1 MSNIIL
7 IGFMGSGK
15 TTVGKILAKRMDR
28 AFYDSDIE
36 IEKKIGMS
44 VKEIFDLK
52 GEAEFRV
59 METQMLHELAK
70 KEDVVI
76 ATGGGIVKNE
86 KNIEI
91 LKTTGILFFLNTD
104 IDVIIS
110 RLEHDN
116 SRPLLETENKIQ
128 QMKEL
133 LNERMGLYKK
143 YCDFEIVSTDMEQI
157 CQFVS
162 EKEELYSRK

>member
-1 MSNIIL
+1 
-7 IGFMGSGK
+7 
-15 TTVGKILAKRMDR
+15 
-28 AFYDSDIE
+28 
-36 IEKKIGMS
+36 MS

-157 CQFVS
+157 
-162 EKEELYSRK
+162 